1 MDFTGSTDKMSKID
15 LRKFGHFLS
24 GRTLPRQIMSEVE
37 VDNAS
42 DVVLD
47 FQGIVACNQSFLN
60 ELFQQLEA
68 KRIKLNLIKIV
79 GMESETLREMVE
91 RERSRYLQITKAI

>member
-1 MDFTGSTDKMSKID
+1 MRGSIFKPIVGVRRAQRVCPVTVFIGV
-15 LRKFGHFLS
+15 RW
-24 GRTLPRQIMSEVE
+24 